1 VGNKLTTLPNTG
13 ELFSLSRF
21 QIHMRPVY
29 IFAIIAFVSSGLPV
43 PSSAESNQD
52 AVGAAQMQR
61 RMQEEQL
68 TLEQKQAASP
78 QDVAAETKPLDE
90 RAKLNAEQRRAQ
102 EQLQQRQRLLDAAT
116 RNVARTPSS
125 PSTQINPTPL
135 QNQLFDRERQQQD
148 LSFDIQRQQLEFRQR
163 ARP

>member
-1 VGNKLTTLPNTG
+1 
-13 ELFSLSRF
+13 
-21 QIHMRPVY
+21 MRPVY
-29 IFAIIAFVSSGLPV
+29 IFAIIALVSSGLSV

-52 AVGAAQMQR
+52 AVDAAQMQR

-78 QDVAAETKPLDE
+78 QESTTETKPLDE

-102 EQLQQRQRLLDAAT
+102 EQLQQSQRLLDAAT
-116 RNVARTPSS
+116 RNVPRTPAS
-125 PSTQINPTPL
+125 PSTQINPMPL

-148 LSFDIQRQQLEFRQR
+148 LSFDIQRQQQEFRQR